1 MFRYMM
7 LSSSFSAWIS
17 HFLACMGGC
26 FGCCAKSQPVIA
38 VDEPSKGLRIQG
50 KLVRKPSM
58 SDDFWSTST
67 CDLEISTVQ
76 SHRSMSSISISN
88 QSLSQQ
94 SGTGNASNNNEFVNH
109 GYLLWNQ
116 TRLQWLASKNPE
128 NRRVVEEPMLNW
140 NVSYDS
146 LFGTN
151 KRFPQPIPL
160 SDMVNFLADIWE
172 HEGLYD

>member
-1 MFRYMM
+1 MM
-7 LSSSFSAWIS
+7 IYTSFSAWIS

-26 FGCCAKSQPVIA
+26 FGCCSKSHPIIA

-50 KLVRKPSM
+50 KLVRKPSI

-67 CDLEISTVQ
+67 CEMENSTVQ
-76 SHRSMSSISISN
+76 SQRSMSSISISN
-88 QSLSQQ
+88 SLTQHG
-94 SGTGNASNNNEFVNH
+94 GTGSGSNNNEFVNQ
-109 GYLLWNQ
+109 GYLLWSQ
-116 TRLQWLASKNPE
+116 SRLQWLASKKPE
-128 NRRVVEEPMLNW
+128 NRRVEEPMLNW
-140 NVSYDS
+140 NVSYES

-160 SDMVNFLADIWE
+160 SDMVDFLADIWE

>member
-1 MFRYMM
+1 MFRYTMFY
-7 LSSSFSAWIS
+7 SSFSAWIS

-26 FGCCAKSQPVIA
+26 FGCCSKSQPIIA

-67 CDLEISTVQ
+67 CDMEISTVQ

-88 QSLSQQ
+88 QSLSQH
-94 SGTGNASNNNEFVNH
+94 SGTGCASNNHEFINH

-128 NRRVVEEPMLNW
+128 NQRVAEEPMLNW
-140 NVSYDS
+140 NVSYES
-146 LFGTN
+146 LFGTS

-160 SDMVNFLADIWE
+160 SDMVDFLADIWE

>member
-1 MFRYMM
+1 M
-7 LSSSFSAWIS
+7 LYSSFSAWIS

-26 FGCCAKSQPVIA
+26 FGCCSKSQPIIA

-50 KLVRKPSM
+50 KLVRKPSI

-67 CDLEISTVQ
+67 CEMEISTVQ
-76 SHRSMSSISISN
+76 SQRSMSSISISN
-88 QSLSQQ
+88 QSLSQH
-94 SGTGNASNNNEFVNH
+94 SGTGNASKNNEFVNH

-116 TRLQWLASKNPE
+116 TRLQWLASKNPG
-128 NRRVVEEPMLNW
+128 NRRLAEEQMLNW
-140 NVSYDS
+140 NVSYES

-151 KRFPQPIPL
+151 KRFAQPIPL
-160 SDMVNFLADIWE
+160 SDMVDFLADIWE

>member
-1 MFRYMM
+1 
-7 LSSSFSAWIS
+7 
-17 HFLACMGGC
+17 
-26 FGCCAKSQPVIA
+26 
-38 VDEPSKGLRIQG
+38 
-50 KLVRKPSM
+50 M

-67 CDLEISTVQ
+67 CDLEVSTVQ

-94 SGTGNASNNNEFVNH
+94 SGTGNASNNNEFINH

-160 SDMVNFLADIWE
+160 SDMVDFLADIWE